1 MGRLGQGPGAT
12 LLLAMS
18 DPQAAPLL
26 LRDLTSLRL
35 GGPPGRLVTAG
46 SPEAI
51 ATALA
56 SIPTP
61 DDPRSVLVLGGGTN
75 VIIADDGF
83 AGTVVRVAG
92 GSITATPGDDDG
104 VVEFAVD
111 AGVDWDHFVATTV
124 EHGCRGV
131 EMMSGVPG
139 SVGASPIQNI
149 GAYGQ
154 QVADVIERV
163 EVIDRSTLEPAIVT
177 ADECRF
183 GFRTSRF
190 KTDWNGRYVVTRV
203 HLALAAVATSPPEP
217 STYVDIERAFAR
229 SGRSPVDVGER
240 RDAVLATR
248 RTKSMLIDPSDP
260 NARSVG
266 SFFINPTVDTDLARQ
281 LAEQFQTLG
290 LNVQYLEGRNGAT
303 RSDRTRIP
311 AAHLLRYAGF
321 HPGDSWGPVK
331 LSDKHVLALVA
342 NPGATATDVWMV
354 GHAMQARVRDLTGI
368 ELHFEAT
375 FIGDYPAFD
384 AAAFERTYSYEPGPD
399 VEPAWLSSYRSP

>member
-1 MGRLGQGPGAT
+1 
-12 LLLAMS
+12 MS
-18 DPQAAPLL
+18 DPQAAAPVL

-35 GGPPGRLVTAG
+35 GGPAGRLVTAG

-51 ATALA
+51 AAAMAT
-56 SIPTP
+56 IPAVE
-61 DDPRSVLVLGGGTN
+61 DPRSVLVLGGGTN

-83 AGTVVRVAG
+83 SGTVLRVAG
-92 GSITATPGDDDG
+92 GSISVSGSADGAATTGSADG

-139 SVGASPIQNI
+139 AVGASPIQNI

-154 QVADVIERV
+154 QVADVIDRV
-163 EVIDRSTLEPAIVT
+163 EVIDRTTLEPSMVT

-183 GFRTSRF
+183 GFRSSRF
-190 KTDWNGRYVVTRV
+190 KTDWAGRFVVTRV
-203 HLALAAVATSPPEP
+203 HLRLTAVAASPPAP
-217 STYVDIERAFAR
+217 STYVDIERYFER
-229 SGRSPVDVGER
+229 TGRSPVDVGER

-248 RTKSMLIDPSDP
+248 HTKSMLIDPDDP

-281 LAEQFQTLG
+281 LAERFQTMG

-342 NPGATATDVWMV
+342 NPGATAADVWMV
-354 GHAMQARVRDLTGI
+354 GHAMQARVRELTGI
-368 ELHFEAT
+368 DLHFEAT

-384 AAAFERTYSYEPGPD
+384 PAAFERTYTYEPGPD
-399 VEPAWLSSYRSP
+399 VEPAWLSSYR